1 MDVVVSS
8 INLTKHTSHS
18 IVFDYDSFGVVVYTV
33 YIRDLGKFILTMFS
47 LVLGSSRFQSM
58 IEMSENMLL
67 ALKIGKK

>member
-8 INLTKHTSHS
+8 INLTKHTSYS
-18 IVFDYDSFGVVVYTV
+18 IVFDDDSFGVVVYTV

-67 ALKIGKK
+67 ALKNGKK